1 MLHTQKKVDKVFE
14 RFGGTGEATIEHYF
28 DESMLAPNIAMYAKV
43 TMPPGTSF
51 GYHTH
56 TGTSETIVVLK
67 GIAQLN
73 DDGVICQLHPG
84 DITHCP
90 DGHSHSIG
98 NVPGATEDL
107 ELQALIV
114 KTDK

>member
-1 MLHTQKKVDKVFE
+1 MLHTEKKIDKVFE
-14 RFGGTGEATIEHYF
+14 RFGGTGEASIEHYF
-28 DESMLAPNIAMYAKV
+28 DESQLPGVALYAKV
-43 TMPPGTSF
+43 IMPPGTSF

-67 GIAQLN
+67 GKAQLN
-73 DDGVICQLHPG
+73 DDGVVSILEPG
-84 DITHCP
+84 AVTHCP

-107 ELQALIV
+107 ELQALII
-114 KTDK
+114 KTAQ

>member
-1 MLHTQKKVDKVFE
+1 MLHTEKKIDKVFE

-28 DESMLAPNIAMYAKV
+28 DESMIGSNIALYAKI

-51 GYHTH
+51 GYHVH
-56 TGTSETIVVLK
+56 NGTSETVVVLK
-67 GIAQLN
+67 GVAQCN
-73 DDGVICQLHPG
+73 DNGVICQLKPG
-84 DITHCP
+84 DVNHCP
-90 DGHSHSIG
+90 DGQGHSIG
-98 NVPGATEDL
+98 NAADAKEDL